1 MRTNHFHEAEVY
13 LNVIDKV
20 TKERIGV
27 VGIYI
32 CPNNYVVYITTM
44 VLQNKG
50 YLEVALAQ
58 LNAQLKA
65 QSVEYVKVK
74 FTDQSENIAHTW
86 QENGFERECV
96 IRAEGIKKSDFW
108 IYSKN
113 CKVRRKNVK
122 FEYQ

>member
-1 MRTNHFHEAEVY
+1 
-13 LNVIDKV
+13 
-20 TKERIGV
+20 
-27 VGIYI
+27 
-32 CPNNYVVYITTM
+32 M

-108 IYSKN
+108 IYSK
-113 CKVRRKNVK
+113 KL
-122 FEYQ
+122 